1 MTEKEFLE
9 KYSDSSFV
17 PFPMLEK
24 FMHGTLTA
32 IGVPSPDADIITDVL
47 IESDKRGID
56 SHGIGRLKPIYI
68 DRIDQGILNPVTEI
82 TVVKDEKTA
91 AVLDGNDGMGH
102 VVGYRAMELALKK
115 AEEYGMGMVAVRGS
129 SHYGIAGYYAT
140 MATERGMIG
149 ITGTNAR
156 PSIAP
161 TFGTENMLGTNPLTI
176 GLPTDE
182 PFPFVI
188 DAATSVSQR
197 GKIEVYGRA
206 GKDIPPGWVIGSDG
220 RTRTDTDGILHDL
233 TTGDAAL
240 LPLGGIGTDG
250 AGYKGYGYA
259 TVVEILSAA
268 LQDGP
273 FMQDLTG
280 KDGEGR
286 KRPYHLGHFFIA
298 INPDFFLGKETFR
311 RISGSILR
319 ALRASRK
326 APGEERIYTAGE
338 PEWESRG
345 YRMKYGCPVSPSLQ
359 KVIDTLSA
367 RFGLSDSWPWH

>member
-68 DRIDQGILNPVTEI
+68 DRIDQGILNPETEI

-149 ITGTNAR
+149 IT
-156 PSIAP
+156 
-161 TFGTENMLGTNPLTI
+161 
-176 GLPTDE
+176 
-182 PFPFVI
+182 
-188 DAATSVSQR
+188 
-197 GKIEVYGRA
+197 
-206 GKDIPPGWVIGSDG
+206 
-220 RTRTDTDGILHDL
+220 
-233 TTGDAAL
+233 
-240 LPLGGIGTDG
+240 
-250 AGYKGYGYA
+250 
-259 TVVEILSAA
+259 
-268 LQDGP
+268 
-273 FMQDLTG
+273 
-280 KDGEGR
+280 
-286 KRPYHLGHFFIA
+286 
-298 INPDFFLGKETFR
+298 
-311 RISGSILR
+311 
-319 ALRASRK
+319 
-326 APGEERIYTAGE
+326 
-338 PEWESRG
+338 
-345 YRMKYGCPVSPSLQ
+345 
-359 KVIDTLSA
+359 
-367 RFGLSDSWPWH
+367 